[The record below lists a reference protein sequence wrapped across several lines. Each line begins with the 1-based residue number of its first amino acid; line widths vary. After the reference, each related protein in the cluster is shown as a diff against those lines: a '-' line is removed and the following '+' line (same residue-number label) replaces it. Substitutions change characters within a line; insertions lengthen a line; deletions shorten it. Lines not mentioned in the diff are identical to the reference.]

1 MTVRFAL
8 IAATAILFAQPG
20 LADRQDRRWET
31 PYERSGGTR
40 TPDLART
47 EQFCR
52 RLAHASPSV
61 HFTSF
66 GRSPQGRRLP
76 LLIISSDHAFD
87 APRAHKTGKAIVLI
101 QSGIHAGEIDGKDA
115 SLLLVRD
122 LVIYHRYPRLLDH
135 AILLF
140 VPVFNV
146 DGHERSGPFNRI
158 NQNGPAEMGWR
169 TTAQNLNLNRDYMK
183 ADAPE
188 MRAML
193 KLFAAW
199 MPDLLVDCH
208 VTDGIDFQY
217 DVTYAVEYG
226 ANIDSGV
233 SSWLTQRLLPTAL
246 DTLAA
251 TGHKAF
257 YYVFP
262 REDRDLSKGLTAGAS
277 TPRFSTGYAALQNR
291 PAVLIETH
299 MLKPYRTRV
308 DATYEFLVGILAGV
322 NASYRELRAVVHAA
336 DLRTIAAGAGDGDA
350 TLPLRFGLGP
360 HVHMK
365 EFLGVEAVTESSAV
379 SGGTTV
385 RYTGRPVTSQVPFFD
400 EVTVEDSAIV
410 PAAYC
415 VPPEWGTVLEV
426 LRSHGIEGK
435 PLRHPL
441 NADVVVDQFSSVRFA
456 PRSYEGRQTVTFH
469 TDEHRENVTLPRGT
483 MVFPTDQR
491 TGKVLMN
498 LLEPGAPDALVGWG
512 FFNAI
517 FEQKE
522 YAESYVM
529 ERVADSL
536 FTVDQ
541 ALRATY
547 WEAVRTD
554 TTMARSPGARLNW
567 IYSHSPWRDRLQNR
581 YPVERIMRKDDRA
594 TVMRATR

>member
-1 MTVRFAL
+1 MTVRIPQ
-8 IAATAILFAQPG
+8 IAVAAILLARCGFAGQPERG
-20 LADRQDRRWET
+20 WET
-31 PYERSGGTR
+31 PYELSGGTR
-40 TPDLART
+40 TPDLAQT

-61 HFTSF
+61 HFTDF
-66 GRSPQGRRLP
+66 GISPQGRKLP
-76 LLIISSDHAFD
+76 LLIVSSDRAFD
-87 APRAHKTGKAIVLI
+87 AARARNTGKAIVLI

-122 LVIYHRYPRLLDH
+122 LVIRHRYPHLLDH
-135 AILLF
+135 AILLI

-193 KLFAAW
+193 KLFTAW
-199 MPDLLVDCH
+199 LPDLLVDCH

-217 DVTYAVEYG
+217 DITYSVEYG

-246 DTLAA
+246 EELSAQ
-251 TGHKAF
+251 GHNVF

-291 PAVLIETH
+291 PAILIETH

-308 DATYEFLVGILAGV
+308 EATYAFLVGILKGV
-322 NASYRELRAVVHAA
+322 NASSRALRSAVRAA
-336 DLRTIAAGAGDGDA
+336 DLRTIAAGSGSGDA
-350 TLPLRFGLGP
+350 TLPTRFGLGSQF
-360 HVHMK
+360 HMK
-365 EFLGVEAVTESSAV
+365 DFLGIEAVVESSAV
-379 SGGTTV
+379 SGGKTIH
-385 RYTGRPVTSQVPFFD
+385 YTGRPVTYQVPFFD
-400 EVTVEDSAIV
+400 EVTVEDSAVV

-415 VPPEWGTVLEV
+415 VPPEWRTVLDV
-426 LRSHGIEGK
+426 LRSHGIAGK
-435 PLRHPL
+435 TLRHSL
-441 NADVVVDQFSSVRFA
+441 NANVVVEYFTRVRFA
-456 PRSYEGRQTVTFH
+456 PRSYEGRQTVTYR
-469 TDEHRENVTLPRGT
+469 TDKRHEIVALPAGT
-483 MVFPTDQR
+483 VVFPTDQR

-536 FTVDQ
+536 FRVDDTLRTAFWDAVHADT
-541 ALRATY
+541 ALAK
-547 WEAVRTD
+547 
-554 TTMARSPGARLNW
+554 SPGARLNW
-567 IYSHSPWRDRLQNR
+567 VYQHSPWRDRFQNR
-581 YPVERIMRKDDRA
+581 YPVERIMRREDRA
-594 TVMRATR
+594 TVMEATR